1 MLERNLFMDEMHK
14 ATTQGLE
21 RLFRKYYFHCTA
33 ANEDSLFDL
42 ITSIHSVNDKIKK
55 SHCVD
60 FFSHNGFIVVKA
72 LRNLFHHSTE
82 LINKMVV
89 LNRTENVAF
98 ASDLMHLCLVNRN
111 IVDAAVAALPSK
123 FQETEREIVNEEL
136 LWYGEI
142 ADINPLIFNVMVYI
156 FEMARSEQI
165 VLNGS
170 EYVIF
175 AESYDLEESQGYSH
189 YIDGKIASHAGDA
202 SKIIALIQDAY
213 NAALLS
219 NR

>member
-1 MLERNLFMDEMHK
+1 MNEMHK

-21 RLFRKYYFHCTA
+21 RLFRKYYLHCTA

-42 ITSIHSVNDKIKK
+42 INSIHSVNDKISK
-55 SHCVD
+55 SHGVN
-60 FFSHNGFIVVKA
+60 FFSHNGFVVVKA
-72 LRNLFHHSTE
+72 LRNLFHHSAE

-89 LNRTENVAF
+89 LNRAENLVF
-98 ASDLMHLCLVNRN
+98 ETDLMHLCLINRD
-111 IVDAAVAALPSK
+111 IVDAAVAEIEPK
-123 FQETEREIVNEEL
+123 YQETERKIVNDEL

-142 ADINPLIFNVMVYI
+142 ADINPLIFNMIVYI
-156 FEMARSEQI
+156 FEMARSEEI
-165 VLNGS
+165 ALNGS

-175 AESYDLEESQGYSH
+175 AESYDFEESQGYSH
-189 YIDGKIASHAGDA
+189 YIDGKISSHSGNS

-213 NAALLS
+213 NETLLS